1 MIVLKL
7 GGSVI
12 TEKESTETIDEATL
26 RTAADA
32 LSGVGDIVLVHG
44 GGSFGHP
51 AAERHGLTR
60 TDGSHDH
67 EAIIEIHE
75 AMRRLNQR
83 VIDALHE
90 VAVPA
95 LPVHPLSLAS
105 RDDDGALTL
114 PMPSIVRM
122 LEQGFVPVLHGDVV
136 IHVGKGATI
145 LSGDELVVEL
155 ADGLRADRVGLCSS
169 VPGVLDESGA
179 VIDRID
185 AVETVAAHLGE
196 SDATDVTGGMA
207 AKVTALLDLEAPAVV
222 FGPDDLPA
230 FLGGESP
237 GTLIGARR

>member
-12 TEKESTETIDEATL
+12 TEKESTETIDEAAL

-60 TDGSHDH
+60 TDGSHDP

-114 PMPSIVRM
+114 PMPSIERM
-122 LEQGFVPVLHGDVV
+122 LEQGFVPVLHGDVI

-155 ADGLRADRVGLCSS
+155 ADGLEADRVGLCSS
-169 VPGVLDESGA
+169 VPGVLDECGA

-185 AVETVAAHLGE
+185 AVETVEAHLGE

-207 AKVTALLDLEAPAVV
+207 AKVKALLALEAPAAV